1 MERKKR
7 GFNLIYI
14 VKEMVHRFSVHEVG
28 HAGAQLA
35 YFFILSIFP
44 FFIFL
49 NALIGLLHFS
59 PEMVTNS
66 LGDVA
71 PPEVSRILQNYIR
84 FLNARPSTGLFSF
97 GIITTVL
104 SSSKAFDSLVYTL
117 KKSYKNKENKSGISK
132 KLFSILLTLLLGATI
147 LLSLVTLAIG
157 RDFWLFL
164 SNYFSLPPSFVE
176 SWTYLKWLIVFGTLF
191 LALGI
196 LHFFVPDKRPKLRQ
210 IVPGTLFSIFAWV
223 GFSVVFSYYVKNFA
237 KYSAIYGS
245 LGAIIILLLWL
256 YLTGVIIVMGGE
268 LNAIL
273 METEDGMSMI
283 SSREEHFDKEREL
296 ALKFSEET
304 ERSKPEIF
312 VDIDEEPN
320 LSSDTVPA
328 DEGPIIDEYT
338 EEEQRYCTDIVMKK
352 TDTYHRRPLFK
363 GKK

>member
-1 MERKKR
+1 MERKKQ

-14 VKEMVHRFSVHEVG
+14 LKEMAHRFSVHEVG

-49 NALIGLLHFS
+49 NALIGLLNFS
-59 PEMVTNS
+59 PEMVSDS

-84 FLNARPSTGLFSF
+84 FLNARSSTGLFSF
-97 GIITTVL
+97 GIITTIL

-117 KKSYKNKENKSGISK
+117 KKSYKNKEETSGISK

-147 LLSLVTLAIG
+147 LLALITLAIG

-164 SNYFSLPPSFVE
+164 SNYFSLPQSFVE
-176 SWTYLKWLIVFGTLF
+176 SWNYLKWLIVLGTLF
-191 LALGI
+191 LALGS
-196 LHFFVPDKRPKLRQ
+196 LHFFVPDKRPRLRQ
-210 IVPGTLFSIFAWV
+210 IIPGTLFTIFAWV
-223 GFSVVFSYYVKNFA
+223 GFSIIFSYYVKNFA

-273 METEDGMSMI
+273 METEDGMSVLCTSNENSDTGRRADLSI
-283 SSREEHFDKEREL
+283 KE
-296 ALKFSEET
+296 KT
-304 ERSKPEIF
+304 EQIEPEIL
-312 VDIDEEPN
+312 VDIDKNPKPSWDISSMETEPI
-320 LSSDTVPA
+320 L
-328 DEGPIIDEYT
+328 DEYD
-338 EEEQRYCTDIVMKK
+338 EQEQRYCTDIIMKK
-352 TDTYHRRPLFK
+352 TDTYRRRSLFK
-363 GKK
+363 GKN